1 MKKKWF
7 AFGCLTSIIIVIA
20 LLFWGFHSLKNL
32 GKKKVKVQPDSYL
45 HLNLSGEIT
54 EYNEIERSIFFE
66 KPICSNVLIRKINRA
81 ATDENIKGILLEPT
95 WIQAGLAT
103 THEIM
108 KALQNFQSKGKEVHA
123 YMEISGN
130 RDYFLASVADRV
142 YLNPSASAGI
152 LLTGIGGNIIY
163 YKELLDKIGVEIKVI
178 HAGKYKGAGEQYFLN
193 EMSQPLRKSLEDLL
207 SDIYD
212 ELLTTVAENRNI
224 SFDDVKDI
232 YENRT
237 DIMINKDNALQYQ
250 LVDELIFRENLLARL
265 NIKKHNLISYKDYNL
280 PKEKSFTKD
289 KIAVIYAQGNISQE
303 GTSSDFRNLSA
314 KKFNKNLDLIIKD
327 SSIKALV
334 IRVDCPG
341 GSALESEII
350 LNKIIRLKEI
360 MPVVV
365 SMANVAGSGGYYIVS
380 NSSYIFADPFVI
392 TGSIGVVG
400 TIPNFKKLGDKIG
413 IHSNVIKKG
422 KYANILDP
430 FTEIDPQVIESIRQ
444 GVQETYDEFKARVA
458 FGRDMSLEQVEEI
471 AQGRLWSCDDALENN
486 LIDEVGFMSDAIQ
499 KAAELAGIKSFT
511 RIYYP
516 RKKTFEEML
525 LKDIFNIEMYA
536 NIFTPDIHKELGT
549 RKAIQF
555 YRNIQYDPIQA
566 IMPFEELE

>member
-7 AFGCLTSIIIVIA
+7 AFGCLTSIVIVIV
-20 LLFWGFHSLKNL
+20 LLFCGFHSLKNL

-45 HLNLSGEIT
+45 HLNLTGEIT

-66 KPICSNVLIRKINRA
+66 KTICTNELIRKINRA
-81 ATDENIKGILLEPT
+81 ATDEKIKGILLEPT
-95 WIQAGLAT
+95 WIQAGFAT

-108 KALQNFQSKGKEVHA
+108 KALQNFQSYGKEVHA

-130 RDYFLASVADRV
+130 KDYFLASVADRV

-163 YKELLDKIGVEIKVI
+163 YKDLLDKLGIEIKVI

-193 EMSQPLRKSLEDLL
+193 EMSKPLRKSLEELF

-212 ELLTTVAENRNI
+212 ELLKTVAENRNI
-224 SFDDVKDI
+224 SYDDVKAI

-237 DIMINKDNALQYQ
+237 DILINKDNAIQYQ
-250 LVDELIFRENLLARL
+250 LVDELIFRENLLVRL
-265 NIKKHNLISYKDYNL
+265 DIKKQNLISFKDYEL
-280 PKEKSFTKD
+280 PKEQSFTKD
-289 KIAVIYAQGNISQE
+289 KIAVIYAQGIISKE

-334 IRVDCPG
+334 IRVDSPG
-341 GSALESEII
+341 GSALESEIM

-360 MPVVV
+360 IPVVV
-365 SMANVAGSGGYYIVS
+365 SMANVAGSGGYYIAS
-380 NSSYIFADPFVI
+380 NSNYIFAEPFVI

-400 TIPNFKKLGDKIG
+400 TFPNLKKLGDKIG

-471 AQGRLWSCDDALENN
+471 AQGRLWSCKDALENN
-486 LIDEVGFMSDAIQ
+486 LIDEVGFLSDAIK
-499 KAAELAGIKSFT
+499 KAAELAEIKSYT
-511 RIYYP
+511 RVYYP
-516 RKKTFEEML
+516 RKKTFEEMI
-525 LKDIFNIEMYA
+525 LKDVFNIEMYA